1 MKARGF
7 IRKAR
12 PMLLSGIATI
22 GLLFLYFAA
31 GVAISEEAKLG
42 EQLFMDSCAECHQ
55 PDGYGLAGIYP
66 SLRAS
71 EIVRG
76 SGVDVALQLIIGRGE
91 MPSFAGALSAAEMAQ
106 LINYVR
112 GTFSGAEETISAE
125 SVAALIAQ

>member
-7 IRKAR
+7 KRKTRATLR
-12 PMLLSGIATI
+12 SGIATI
-22 GLLFLYFAA
+22 GLLFLFFAD
-31 GVAISEEAKLG
+31 GVAISEEAELG
-42 EQLFMDSCAECHQ
+42 KQLFMDNCAECHQ
-55 PDGYGLAGIYP
+55 PDGHGLAGIYP

-91 MPSFAGALSAAEMAQ
+91 MPSFAGALSAAEMAK

-112 GTFSGAEETISAE
+112 VTFSGAEETISADT
-125 SVAALIAQ
+125 VTALIAQ

>member
-1 MKARGF
+1 
-7 IRKAR
+7 
-12 PMLLSGIATI
+12 MLRSGIATI
-22 GLLFLYFAA
+22 GLLFLSFAA
-31 GVAISEEAKLG
+31 GDAISEEAELG
-42 EQLFMDSCAECHQ
+42 EQLFMDNCAECHQ
-55 PDGYGLAGIYP
+55 PDGRGLAGIYP

-112 GTFSGAEETISAE
+112 GTFSGVKETISADT
-125 SVAALIAQ
+125 VAALLAQ